1 MDGDAVKAARE
12 RSGRTQEEFAAWLNS
27 LSGRKYD
34 RSRVSRWE
42 TGAERIPADVVGMIQ
57 LGQLTFERSGR
68 CRTVSVGN
76 MKGGVGKTETSIN
89 QAFVLARAGAR
100 TLIIDADSQGNA
112 SRHVGI
118 SRGEIRRLEEEGKTL
133 YHALTGRVPIKDV
146 VRETG
151 VPNLHVV
158 PSSIALALAER
169 ELAAEPD
176 RIRMRDMLAG
186 VTEHYDYILIDCS
199 PSLGVVTVNVLSASD
214 YVLVPVQTEPYA
226 IDGFVHLRSTID
238 NVRDRANDELK
249 ILGIVPTMYNARQS
263 QDRASLD
270 DIRRDAKRHGVPVFE
285 AIPRAT
291 ICAQAA
297 AANRIT
303 LDADPGTPGL
313 FTYIEIAVSLGGIT
327 YGA

>member
-42 TGAERIPADVVGMIQ
+42 NGAERIPADVVGMIQ
-57 LGQLTFERSGR
+57 LGQLKFEATGR
-68 CRTVSVGN
+68 CCTVSVAN

-89 QAFVLARAGAR
+89 QAFVLARSGAR
-100 TLIIDADSQGNA
+100 TLLVDADSQGNA

-118 SRGEIRRLEEEGKTL
+118 SRGEGRRLEDEGRTL
-133 YHALTGRVPIKDV
+133 YHALTRRAAVTEVIKQ
-146 VRETG
+146 TG
-151 VPNLHVV
+151 VENLDVI
-158 PSSIALALAER
+158 PSSIPLALAES
-169 ELAAEPD
+169 ELGSEPD
-176 RIRMRDMLAG
+176 RNRMRDTLAG
-186 VTEHYDYILIDCS
+186 IAERYDYIIIDCS
-199 PSLGVVTVNVLSASD
+199 PSLGVVTVNALSASD

-238 NVRDRANDELK
+238 NVRERANDELR

-313 FTYIEIAVSLGGIT
+313 FSYIEIAVSLGGIK